1 METFKAWRELIR
13 AVRDIAIAIGGGNN
27 KSSDNTDNIKF
38 WKEKYS
44 PDDTTMMCQYVIKV
58 DSFFKNENFN
68 TDTEEELIIIPG
80 QK

>member
-13 AVRDIAIAIGGGNN
+13 AVKDIAIAIGGDNKNN
-27 KSSDNTDNIKF
+27 GSADNIKF
-38 WKEKYS
+38 WKEKYN
-44 PDDTTMMCQYVIKV
+44 PDDTTMRCRYVIKV

-68 TDTEEELIIIPG
+68 TDTEEEPIINPG